1 MVRCFR
7 GFTPWLLGNIIP
19 WSRVRQN
26 IIYSILWSRS
36 GSRHD
41 DQEAKRE
48 KGKVVAQCL
57 LGRHTDFRQVFT
69 SISPLR
75 DTLDDLT
82 SCYYTPSPKGPI
94 TLGYNQA
101 FDTWGVKHI

>member
-7 GFTPWLLGNIIP
+7 GFTPWLLGYIIL

-48 KGKVVAQCL
+48 KGRVMAECLLGRDANSQCL
-57 LGRHTDFRQVFT
+57 LGRDADFQCLLGRGADFRQVFHFN
-69 SISPLR
+69 ISF
-75 DTLDDLT
+75 
-82 SCYYTPSPKGPI
+82 KGHP
-94 TLGYNQA
+94 
-101 FDTWGVKHI
+101 